1 MSRTS
6 CLLSVLMIAAAA
18 VPVSAQPPAQPP
30 TPPTVPAAFVKPP
43 APGRLVDVGGRRL
56 HILCK
61 GEAAR
66 PTVVFEAGLS
76 QYTANTTYSIAQ
88 DAIAPFARVCTYDRA
103 GLGWSDPAPQGW
115 TQEGMAADLHALL
128 RAAGESGPYVVVAHS
143 LGGLV
148 ARTYARAFPDD
159 LAGLVLLDATSDE
172 DFDELA
178 AAAATTVPQLDAAI
192 GSSRPGVPVI
202 GMPAG
207 TSPEVVMA
215 FTPEILQGVKIEFEA
230 LDRLPAERKRPGGFG
245 DLGDLPLVVVRR
257 GKTEQPPSET
267 DLRHIRIQENLAK
280 LSTDAKLIVA
290 QNSGHTI
297 PLDEPAVVAEAV
309 RGIVD
314 AIRAGHG

>member
-1 MSRTS
+1 MRALRWLLGTIVALAIVGAVYQIVGMVRDRQQYPPPGQMIDIGGHRLHLY
-6 CLLSVLMIAAAA
+6 CLGTGSPTVILEAAAPGWSLYWST
-18 VPVSAQPPAQPP
+18 VQPQLAQ
-30 TPPTVPAAFVKPP
+30 
-43 APGRLVDVGGRRL
+43 
-56 HILCK
+56 
-61 GEAAR
+61 
-66 PTVVFEAGLS
+66 
-76 QYTANTTYSIAQ
+76 TT
-88 DAIAPFARVCTYDRA
+88 RVCAYDRA